1 MRIPAGVWRQAVA
14 AWRHRWLALG
24 IGWLV
29 CLAGWTAVSL
39 MPEHYESGAR
49 IQADTEAVRDL
60 LLRGTAAD
68 NTPAGQVDTL
78 RRTLLARPALDQVI
92 QRTRLDQR
100 ATTPAARDLLAQ
112 QLARDIHVTAQSR
125 NIFAIDYRDRDAV
138 LARDVV
144 QGALTVFL
152 DSVAEAGRQQLAA
165 TREAAARQLATQDAQ
180 LREAERR
187 RAEFQARYTDLL
199 PSDALGGSSRLE
211 AARTRL
217 QQAQG
222 ELQDVRMRRDLT
234 QQQIDAAPRPA
245 PEARSGA
252 PRGAI
257 RGNPMQEELKV
268 RLADID
274 SQIASLERQ
283 ERAGRAD
290 VDRLSAAAR
299 GEPEVQAQYRTLDRD
314 LAAARKA
321 HEEQLARNAAIEAAA
336 ARAAAEGPR
345 VVVVDAPVVPAEPAS
360 PDRPLLLS
368 AVLLAGLG
376 AGLGAALL
384 RVRLDRAFYTLH
396 DLRKLGLPVLGS
408 VSALNPAPRLW
419 PALRFACGLAT
430 IFVAFGIVLSGT
442 PGQLLARLL
451 A

>member
-1 MRIPAGVWRQAVA
+1 MRIPAETWRQARA

-49 IQADTEAVRDL
+49 IQADTEVVRDL

-68 NTPAGQVDTL
+68 NSAAGQVDTL
-78 RRTLLARPALDQVI
+78 RRTLLARPALEQVI

-100 ATTPAARDLLAQ
+100 AATPAARDLLAQ
-112 QLARDIHVTAQSR
+112 QLARDIQVSAQSR
-125 NIFAIDYRDRDAV
+125 NIFAIEYRDRDAV

-152 DSVAEAGRQQLAA
+152 DSLAEAGRQQLAA
-165 TREAAARQLATQDAQ
+165 TREAAARQLATQETA

-187 RAEFQARYTDLL
+187 RTEFQARYTDLL

-234 QQQIDAAPRPA
+234 QQQIDAAPRPG
-245 PEARSGA
+245 PEARGGA
-252 PRGAI
+252 PRSAP
-257 RGNPMQEELKV
+257 RGNPMQDELRV

-283 ERAGRAD
+283 ERAGRVD
-290 VDRLSAAAR
+290 VDRLSAAGR

-321 HEEQLARNAAIEAAA
+321 HEEQLARNAAIEATA

-345 VVVVDAPVVPAEPAS
+345 VTVIDAPVVPAGPAS
-360 PDRPLLLS
+360 PNRPLLLS
-368 AVLLAGLG
+368 AVLLAGLA

-419 PALRFACGLAT
+419 PALRFACGLAS
-430 IFVAFGIVLSGT
+430 IFAAFGIVLTGT
-442 PGQLLARLL
+442 PGQLLARFL